1 MKKIS
6 SSLRDGLYVIVLFSF
21 IFLVL
26 DSCKKS
32 HPPGGRAAQGTLQG
46 VDGNCLPGTVHGTWY
61 AGVNAGGD
69 TNYVEI
75 GVDVSRTGSY
85 RITSNAQNG
94 VIFSDSGQFTS
105 TGLQTVRLKA
115 SGAFTVVGI
124 ANFSITFDSSACG
137 FSVNVKAPPLT
148 DNTWRCT
155 FGGRTYWGSASAIV
169 TFFTGDNA
177 FDLNGTYALSSDT
190 TLSFRERMPQRSD
203 GFGVTLGTYLSSS
216 PGAHFFLQ
224 ANGVPF
230 LRAQPGLS
238 QVMTI
243 VVTGVFYAPNGA
255 AQYEGTFSGT
265 CVDENGGTIEIR
277 DGAFRA
283 GA

>member
-1 MKKIS
+1 MKKIPCH
-6 SSLRDGLYVIVLFSF
+6 LRGVLYASMLFFFGFIVF
-21 IFLVL
+21 

-32 HPPGGRAAQGTLQG
+32 HPPGEQAAQGSLQS

-61 AGVNAGGD
+61 AGVSAGGD

-75 GVDVSRTGSY
+75 GVNVSRTGSY
-85 RITSNAQNG
+85 RISSNAQNG
-94 VIFSDSGQFTS
+94 VVFSDSGRFTS

-115 SGAFTVVGI
+115 TGTFTVVGT
-124 ANFSITFDSSACG
+124 AGFSITFDSSVCG
-137 FSVNVKAPPLT
+137 FEVNVKVPPLT

-155 FGGRTYWGSASAIV
+155 IGGRTYWGSASAVV

-203 GFGVTLGTYLSSS
+203 GFGVTLGTYLSTS
-216 PGAHFFLQ
+216 PGAHFFVQ

-243 VVTGVFYAPNGA
+243 VVTGVFYAPSGA

-265 CVDENGGTIEIR
+265 CVDANGNTVEIK